1 MPSKQKQ
8 PELIR
13 DVRSLDGRF
22 GLYGKEFRGPQ
33 GATVTLNKID
43 GANVEVT
50 NSGVH
55 LTMVA
60 VVENLEGDQWTRQL
74 NAIRAV
80 VTEGIYIGAPHP
92 DLWALPC
99 SRLNARPASD
109 GSTTAA
115 EVVAEYFYPETGQGF
130 VNFPS
135 DTALPQIEVV
145 STVQPMTTQ
154 FWLKLEGHVLKKRQ
168 IIVRGPS
175 ADGTEDVDQVG
186 EVEFYQPL
194 LVFRYRR
201 RELPVDSRGRSVG
214 NKARN
219 FVGTIN
225 NKPVFGDPVHY
236 WMCTRID
243 APSDDGGASFNM
255 TYEFQRHPD
264 SWDPVVIFRDQNTGE
279 PITIITE
286 GDDANPE
293 SMWQGSIYRES
304 NFWDLDLTTGNIGG
318 GRPR

>member
-1 MPSKQKQ
+1 MPPKQKQ
-8 PELIR
+8 PEVIR
-13 DVRSLDGRF
+13 DVRGLDDRWGI
-22 GLYGKEFRGPQ
+22 YGKEFRGPQ
-33 GATVTLNKID
+33 GAEVTLNKIS
-43 GANVEVT
+43 GANVVLT

-60 VVENLEGDQWTRQL
+60 LVENLEGDQWTRMN

-80 VTEGIYIGAPHP
+80 VAEGIYIGAFHP
-92 DLWALPC
+92 DMWALPC
-99 SRLNARPASD
+99 SRIEARPASD

-130 VNFPS
+130 INYPS
-135 DTALPQIEVV
+135 DTAIPQIEVV

-175 ADGTEDVDQVG
+175 ADGTETIDQPGV
-186 EVEFYQPL
+186 VEFYQPL

-201 RELPVDSRGRSVG
+201 RELPVDSRGRRVG
-214 NKARN
+214 DKARD

-225 NKPVFGDPVHY
+225 NKPVFGDPKHY

-243 APSDDGGASFNM
+243 TPSDDGGASFNL

-264 SWDPVVIFRDQNTGE
+264 SWDPVVIFTDKNTGE
-279 PITIITE
+279 PVVIITE
-286 GDDANPE
+286 GENANPE
-293 SMWQGSIYRES
+293 SMWQGPIYRES
-304 NFWDLDLTTGNIGG
+304 NFFDLDLTTGNIGG
-318 GRPR
+318 TRPR